1 MEQQNTITAETLENL
16 PYSLEAEQS
25 VLGALLLEPDRIA
38 VVLEQVSRPE
48 MFYRRQHQELFSIL
62 IGMFNL
68 SRTIDFITVLDEVVR
83 GEVFDSAEN
92 AKLYL
97 VQLMEIV
104 PTTANLSEY
113 CRIVK
118 EKYYLRSLITA
129 CGDIVARAR
138 DGEYAA
144 EQVLEYAE
152 QRVYDIRQG
161 RDDTALAKMD
171 SVIIETYDRLLKMTG
186 EDKEQYLG
194 LRSGFSQLDKMLG
207 GLNRSDLIL
216 LAARPGMGKSSFA
229 MNVALNVARRYPQK
243 EVVMFS
249 LEMSNEQLVSRA
261 MSSEARIESHKLRV
275 GQLTA
280 DEWVQLASC
289 ADVLSRMNFY
299 FSDAAG
305 VTVNDIKARL
315 MRLKNLGLVVIDYL
329 QLMSTG
335 KRSEN
340 RVQEISQLTRGLK
353 IMAKELDVPILLL
366 SQLSRAA
373 EQRQGHKPM
382 LSDLRDSGSIEQDA
396 DIVLFLYREDYYE
409 EVTED
414 RNDAQCIVAKNRH
427 GSTGDVDLRWIGQ
440 YTRFEDVEK
449 YRDEPPM

>member
-1 MEQQNTITAETLENL
+1 MEQQNTISLETLENL

-38 VVLEQVSRPE
+38 LVLEQISRPE

-68 SRTIDFITVLDEVVR
+68 SRTIDFVTVLDEVVR
-83 GEVFDSAEN
+83 ASVFDSAED
-92 AKLYL
+92 AKMYL

-113 CRIVK
+113 CRILK
-118 EKYYLRSLITA
+118 EKYYLRALITA
-129 CGDIVARAR
+129 CGDIVSRAR

-186 EDKEQYLG
+186 EDKDQYLG
-194 LRSGFSQLDKMLG
+194 LRSGFSKLDMMLG

-261 MSSEARIESHKLRV
+261 MSSEARIESNKLRV
-275 GQLTA
+275 GRLTA

-366 SQLSRAA
+366 SQHSRAA

-409 EVTED
+409 EDTEN
-414 RNDAQCIVAKNRH
+414 RTDAQCIIAKNRH
-427 GSTGDVDLRWIGQ
+427 GSTGEVELRWIGQ
-440 YTRFEDVEK
+440 YTRFEDVET
-449 YRDEPPM
+449 YRDEPPN

>member
-1 MEQQNTITAETLENL
+1 MEQQNTISLETLENL

-38 VVLEQVSRPE
+38 LVLEQISRPE

-68 SRTIDFITVLDEVVR
+68 SRTIDFVTVLDEVVR
-83 GEVFDSAEN
+83 ASVFDSAED
-92 AKLYL
+92 AKMYL

-113 CRIVK
+113 CRILK
-118 EKYYLRSLITA
+118 EKYYLRALITA
-129 CGDIVARAR
+129 CGDIVSRAR

-186 EDKEQYLG
+186 EDKDQYLG
-194 LRSGFSQLDKMLG
+194 LRSGFSKLDMMLG

-261 MSSEARIESHKLRV
+261 MSSEARIESNKLRV
-275 GQLTA
+275 GRLTA

-299 FSDAAG
+299 FRLQ
-305 VTVNDIKARL
+305 KAQSSSLQTGTTQPKVLRL
-315 MRLKNLGLVVIDYL
+315 TTLKHV
-329 QLMSTG
+329 
-335 KRSEN
+335 
-340 RVQEISQLTRGLK
+340 
-353 IMAKELDVPILLL
+353 
-366 SQLSRAA
+366 
-373 EQRQGHKPM
+373 
-382 LSDLRDSGSIEQDA
+382 
-396 DIVLFLYREDYYE
+396 
-409 EVTED
+409 
-414 RNDAQCIVAKNRH
+414 
-427 GSTGDVDLRWIGQ
+427 
-440 YTRFEDVEK
+440 
-449 YRDEPPM
+449 

>member
-83 GEVFDSAEN
+83 GDVFDSAEN

-289 ADVLSRMNFY
+289 ADVLSRMSFY

-409 EVTED
+409 EDTED

>member
-92 AKLYL
+92 AKLY
-97 VQLMEIV
+97 
-104 PTTANLSEY
+104 LSEY

-409 EVTED
+409 EDTED